1 MVSFIS
7 APLSYLAFTNGI
19 TALSFYQ
26 YDQWCSEEFGDNRR
40 WFLKHVWSSPSFRL
54 LQSLWFTAG
63 CLVFMYTY
71 QGAIISAFAVDKLK
85 PRISTLE
92 ELLEDTKIGISTFK
106 NSYPMAFFKRLANTN
121 YGSIWL
127 RLENN
132 LVNPPSKGT
141 VPDWLDD
148 IEDGKRVFIADM
160 FWLKYLIGE
169 RFVKTGK
176 CGLRATDIELGAAY
190 MSFAF
195 RKELRNKRVFESFN
209 KG

>member
-1 MVSFIS
+1 MWSDQSF
-7 APLSYLAFTNGI
+7 F
-19 TALSFYQ
+19 
-26 YDQWCSEEFGDNRR
+26 EFGDNRR
-40 WFLKHVWSSPSFRL
+40 WFLRHVWSSPSFRL

-71 QGAIISAFAVDKLK
+71 QGAIISAFAGDKLK

-92 ELLEDTKIGISTFK
+92 ELLEDTKMGISTFK

-121 YGSIWL
+121 YGSIWF
-127 RLENN
+127 RLEHN
-132 LVNPPSKGT
+132 LVIPPSKGT

>member
-1 MVSFIS
+1 MVFFIF
-7 APLSYLAFTNGI
+7 APLSYLTFKNGI
-19 TALSFYQ
+19 TALKFCQ
-26 YDQWCSEEFGDNRR
+26 YGQWCSEEFGDNRR
-40 WFLKHVWSSPSFRL
+40 WFLRHVWSSPSFRL

-71 QGAIISAFAVDKLK
+71 QGAIISAFAGDKLK

-92 ELLEDTKIGISTFK
+92 ELLEDTKMGISTFK

-121 YGSIWL
+121 YGSIWF
-127 RLENN
+127 RLEHN

-176 CGLRATDIELGAAY
+176 CGLRATNIELGAAY

-195 RKELRNKRVFESFN
+195 RKELRNKRVFQSFN